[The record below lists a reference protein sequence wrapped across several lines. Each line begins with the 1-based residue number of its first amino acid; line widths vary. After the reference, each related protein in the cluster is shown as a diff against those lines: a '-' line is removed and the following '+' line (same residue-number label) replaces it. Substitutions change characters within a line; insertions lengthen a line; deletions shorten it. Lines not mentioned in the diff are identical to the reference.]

1 MHSFRLHLIA
11 TWAALVLVALAVC
24 AIAGASA
31 TEVSDGS
38 IRSRLPEGWHA
49 SVAPG
54 VQSGHRV
61 AWILLADFPLA
72 ADAAT
77 MEGGPNVPGHK
88 VLVAIGDFVPV
99 GIAANWRRVNRVA
112 LPLLRG
118 GRASWNVRFARRALR
133 LTVSFGS
140 PPTTDAR
147 RAVANVLAS
156 IRHT

>member
-1 MHSFRLHLIA
+1 M
-11 TWAALVLVALAVC
+11 LVLVALALF
-24 AIAGASA
+24 AAAGATA
-31 TEVSDGS
+31 GDVSDGS
-38 IRSRLPEGWHA
+38 IRARLPEGWRA

-88 VLVAIGDFVPV
+88 ALVAIGDSVPV

-112 LPLLRG
+112 LPHLH
-118 GRASWNVRFARRALR
+118 GRHASWNVRFGRRALR

-140 PPTTDAR
+140 RPTIDAR
-147 RAVANVLAS
+147 RAVENVLAS